1 MRDKDATNERIIK
14 LQFNK
19 VYGKYDMLKKMNTNI
34 EYIYKGMPLE
44 ELDNTIL
51 PTLSQKNT
59 NDLKQMY
66 EMCYNSKSNTPF
78 CTTLKENF
86 KPLDNITVDN
96 NKSRENNK
104 IVYNLNKNQSK
115 KNYYANYYN
124 NI

>member
-19 VYGKYDMLKKMNTNI
+19 IYGKFDMLKNMKTKV

-44 ELDNTIL
+44 ELDNMVL

-59 NDLKQMY
+59 DDLKQMY
-66 EMCYNSKSNTPF
+66 ETCYNSKSNTPF

-86 KPLDNITVDN
+86 VPLDNITVN
-96 NKSRENNK
+96 NTKNRENNK
-104 IVYNLNKNQSK
+104 IIYNLEKTQSR
-115 KNYYANYYN
+115 KNYYSNYYN